1 LAETNVS
8 EIATLLSILG
18 VFMLG
23 AMSPGPSF
31 IVVSRIAVTG
41 TRTDGL
47 AAALGMGVG
56 GFLFAV
62 VAVAGLTALLMQVGW
77 FSLVLRIAGGAYLI
91 WLGINIWRGAA
102 EPVRVSD
109 DVSAQPGQF
118 RKAFV
123 RALLVQRSNPK
134 TAIFY
139 ASMFAAMLPASPPH
153 WMLVA
158 LPILLFCNEFVW
170 YAIVAF
176 AFSASKPRAA
186 YLRTKLWIDRAAGAV
201 VGALG
206 AKLVVEGVGSAR

>member
-1 LAETNVS
+1 MS

-31 IVVSRIAVTG
+31 IVVSRIAVMG
-41 TRTDGL
+41 TRADGI

-56 GFLFAV
+56 GFIFAV

-77 FSLVLRIAGGAYLI
+77 LSLVLRLAGGAYLI
-91 WLGINIWRGAA
+91 WLGINIWRGAS
-102 EPVRVSD
+102 EPVAVTD
-109 DVSAQPGQF
+109 DTPERPGHS

-123 RALLVQRSNPK
+123 RALLVQLSNPK

-153 WMLVA
+153 WMLVV
-158 LPILLFCNEFVW
+158 LPVLLFCNEFVW
-170 YAIVAF
+170 YAIVAV
-176 AFSASKPRAA
+176 AFSSRKPRAA
-186 YLRTKLWIDRAAGAV
+186 YLHTKAWIDRAAGAV

-206 AKLVVEGVGSAR
+206 IKLVAEGVGAAR

>member
-1 LAETNVS
+1 VS
-8 EIATLLSILG
+8 ELATLLSILG

-41 TRTDGL
+41 TRSDGV

-56 GFLFAV
+56 GFIFAV

-77 FSLVLRIAGGAYLI
+77 LSLVLRLAGGAYLI

-102 EPVRVSD
+102 EPVAVASD
-109 DVSAQPGQF
+109 TPEQPGRP

-123 RALLVQRSNPK
+123 RALLVQLSNPK

-153 WMLVA
+153 WMLVV
-158 LPILLFCNEFVW
+158 LPVLLFCTEFVW
-170 YAIVAF
+170 YAVVAV

-186 YLRTKLWIDRAAGAV
+186 YLRTKLWIDRAASAV

-206 AKLVVEGVGSAR
+206 AKLVVEGVQTAR